1 VSRRSPGA
9 RERPADPS
17 GGNSTRG
24 VALLAVAVILGLLIL
39 NRTDEGVSTGN
50 VRIETPTTEAETD
63 TSVALPPTTVRP
75 LRAPADVKVLAANGS
90 NVSGLGRRTAD
101 QLKAKGYANTLA
113 PTDTTRDVPATS
125 VEFNADFEPEARAV
139 AEALGL
145 PLTVVKA
152 LDSPP
157 VADTRGADVVVLI
170 GPDLPGATATTTA
183 AASSSATTVA
193 ASGTGTGTGTGTGG
207 ATATTRA
214 GGTTATTADG
224 VSGGTTGRARSGF

>member
-1 VSRRSPGA
+1 MSRRSPGA
-9 RERPADPS
+9 RGRPADPS
-17 GGNSTRG
+17 GGNSARG

-39 NRTDEGVSTGN
+39 NRTDEGVSTSD
-50 VRIETPTTEAETD
+50 VRIETPTTESDSAT
-63 TSVALPPTTVRP
+63 TVPSPPTTVRP

-101 QLKAKGYANTLA
+101 QLKAKGYTNTLA
-113 PTDTTRDVPATS
+113 PTDTTRDVAATT

-145 PLTVVKA
+145 PPTVVKA

-157 VADTRGADVVVLI
+157 VPDTRGADVVVLI
-170 GPDLPGATATTTA
+170 GPDLPGATATT
-183 AASSSATTVA
+183 ASGSPATTAA
-193 ASGTGTGTGTGTGG
+193 ASGTGTGRDTGG

-214 GGTTATTADG
+214 SGAPATTDDG
-224 VSGGTTGRARSGF
+224 VSGGTNGRTRSGF

>member
-1 VSRRSPGA
+1 MSRRSFGA
-9 RERPADPS
+9 RGRPADPS

-39 NRTDEGVSTGN
+39 NRTDESVSTGD

-63 TSVALPPTTVRP
+63 TTVALPPTTVRP

-101 QLKAKGYANTLA
+101 QLEAKGYANTLA

-145 PLTVVKA
+145 PPTVVKA

-183 AASSSATTVA
+183 AAGATATTVA
-193 ASGTGTGTGTGTGG
+193 ASGTGTGTGGV
-207 ATATTRA
+207 TATTRA
-214 GGTTATTADG
+214 GGSTATTASG
-224 VSGGTTGRARSGF
+224 VSGGTTGRPRGAGF

>member
-1 VSRRSPGA
+1 MSRRPPGA
-9 RERPADPS
+9 RGRPADPS

-24 VALLAVAVILGLLIL
+24 VALLAVAVIIGLLIL
-39 NRTDEGVSTGN
+39 NRTDEGVSTGDVN
-50 VRIETPTTEAETD
+50 IETPTTESETA
-63 TSVALPPTTVRP
+63 TTEPSPPTTVRP

-101 QLKAKGYANTLA
+101 ALKAKGYTNTLA

-145 PLTVVKA
+145 PPTVVKA

-170 GPDLPGATATTTA
+170 GPDLPGATSATAGGGSPATTA
-183 AASSSATTVA
+183 A
-193 ASGTGTGTGTGTGG
+193 ASGTGTGAGG

-214 GGTTATTADG
+214 GGTTATTAGG
-224 VSGGTTGRARSGF
+224 VSGGTTGRPRGAGF